1 MIFFLIKNSSGSY
14 TLELADGKTQ
24 TIYYISGVN
33 GHRVSIDKP
42 FTSEKADEKPASR
55 KIDEPSEDEELKEI
69 KLEEV
74 INELSSEPK
83 EEIKAVDLEEENHTE
98 ESYDDIENTSED
110 EQTEIS
116 NYEDVTDAV

>member
-83 EEIKAVDLEEENHTE
+83 EEIKAVDLEEE
-98 ESYDDIENTSED
+98 SYDDIENTSED